1 MLQTEKLIILFQR
14 KFRNKYKKYPYSLN
28 NVKESKWYSH
38 FSNFALTTR
47 LESGDEE
54 KFLDRL
60 FDTQDEVVWPFV
72 LSQKKAKQIEKNILD
87 EKTYF
92 KEEKL
97 SEEDYIRETLKN
109 CKVWCKDRKIEKEQL
124 RSFILDPAN
133 QLMAERGRFYL
144 PIFLF
149 SRSFLNRHELTE
161 GDILKKSSIRA
172 FHVKVYETL
181 RASLKDDFI
190 D

>member
-1 MLQTEKLIILFQR
+1 MLQTEKLIILFQH

-28 NVKESKWYSH
+28 NVRESKWYPH

-60 FDTQDEVVWPFV
+60 FDSQDEIVWPFV

-87 EKTYF
+87 EKAYF
-92 KEEKL
+92 REEKL

-109 CKVWCKDRKIEKEQL
+109 CKVWCKDRKIEKDQL
-124 RSFILDPAN
+124 KSFILDPTN
-133 QLMAERGRFYL
+133 QLMAERGRFYM

-149 SRSFLNRHELTE
+149 SKSFLNKHELTE

-172 FHVKVYETL
+172 FHVKVYEIL